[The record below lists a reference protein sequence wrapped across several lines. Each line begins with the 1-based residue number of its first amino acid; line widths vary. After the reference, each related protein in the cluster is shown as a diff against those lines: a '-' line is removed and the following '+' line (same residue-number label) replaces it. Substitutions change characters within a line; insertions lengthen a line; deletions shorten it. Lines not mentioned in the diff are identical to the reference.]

1 MDTGKTCLE
10 LFAGAGGLAIG
21 TGRAGFRH
29 VAAVEIDPCACETL
43 RANATFPVLEA
54 DATEIDYA
62 AWAGVD
68 LVCGGPPCQPFSS
81 GGRAEGSGDARDMF
95 PTLVRAVR
103 ETGPRLVLVENV
115 KGLLRPKFAWYL
127 RYILAQLS
135 RPSAAIGAG
144 ESPESHMSRLESGTP
159 EYHVSHFLLNAAD
172 YGVPQVRERVFL
184 LASRDGEPAAPR
196 PVRSLHTLLRDQWQ
210 TGANAD
216 RRAYWGRHGIERP
229 DAPPPRLARRASA
242 ALDAGVDGLMPWLTV
257 RDAISDIMG
266 DAPPRPA
273 KSYKGHTG
281 SDLDM
286 PSKTLKAGVHGVP
299 GGENMVR
306 TPDGDRHYTARE
318 AARVQ
323 GFPDSW
329 AFGHSWTRSMR
340 QIGNAV
346 PPPLAECVARALAVG
361 SSPCL

>member
-1 MDTGKTCLE
+1 MARKATTDMTCLE

-29 VAAVEIDPCACETL
+29 VAAIERDPLACETL
-43 RANATFPVLEA
+43 RANARFPVLEA
-54 DATEIDYA
+54 DATEISYS

-81 GGRAEGSGDARDMF
+81 GGRAEGNRDSRDMF

-103 ETGPRLVLVENV
+103 ETDPRLVLVENV

-127 RYILAQLS
+127 RYILAQLAH
-135 RPSAAIGAG
+135 PSMAIGAD
-144 ESPESHMSRLESGTP
+144 ERPESHMSRLESAGA
-159 EYHVSHFLLNAAD
+159 EYSVSHILLNAAD
-172 YGVPQVRERVFL
+172 FGVPQVRERVFL
-184 LASRDGEPAAPR
+184 LASKGGEPAAPN
-196 PVRSLHTLLRDQWQ
+196 PVRSLRTLLRDQWQ
-210 TGANAD
+210 TGANAN
-216 RRAYWGRHGIERP
+216 RRAYWERHGIARP
-229 DAPPPRLARRASA
+229 DAPPPRLARRAA
-242 ALDAGVDGLMPWLTV
+242 AAIAAGVDGLMPWLTV
-257 RDAISDIMG
+257 RDAISDIMD

-281 SDLDM
+281 SGLDM

-306 TPDGDRHYTARE
+306 TPEGDRHYTARE

-329 AFGHSWTRSMR
+329 AFDHSWTGSMR

-346 PPPLAECVARALAVG
+346 PPPLAEAVAVALAG
-361 SSPCL
+361 GA

>member
-1 MDTGKTCLE
+1 MVHEASLNTEKTCLE

-29 VAAVEIDPCACETL
+29 VAAVERDPRACETL
-43 RANATFPVLEA
+43 RANAGFPVLEA
-54 DATEIDYA
+54 DATEIGYA

-81 GGRAEGSGDARDMF
+81 GGRAEGSRDARDMF

-103 ETGPRLVLVENV
+103 ETGPNLVLVENV
-115 KGLLRPKFAWYL
+115 KGLLRPKFSLYL
-127 RYILAQLS
+127 QYILGQLS
-135 RPSAAIGAG
+135 RPSVAPLDR
-144 ESPESHMSRLESGTP
+144 ESVESHMLRLSAADA
-159 EYHVSHFLLNAAD
+159 EYHVTHILLNAAD
-172 YGVPQVRERVFL
+172 FGVPQVRERVFL
-184 LASRDGEPAAPR
+184 LASKAGGPTGPDCTH
-196 PVRSLHTLLRDQWQ
+196 SLQSLLRHQWL
-210 TGANAD
+210 TGG
-216 RRAYWGRHGIERP
+216 YWDGHGIEP
-229 DAPPPRLARRASA
+229 VGGEWPPRLAKRIASA
-242 ALDAGVDGLMPWLTV
+242 IGDDDSRGAPWHTV

-266 DAPPRPA
+266 DAPARPA

-281 SDLDM
+281 SGLDM

-306 TPDGDRHYTARE
+306 TPDGDRHYTTRE

-329 AFGHSWTRSMR
+329 AFNHSWTGSMR

-346 PPPLAECVARALAVG
+346 PPPLAEAVARALAAG
-361 SSPCL
+361 A